1 MVVVMVMMVMEKMV
15 MAAEQVADQGGF
27 RAGIVVVVVVG
38 VVIGRGRGGRGRC

>member
-27 RAGIVVVVVVG
+27 RAGIVVVVVG
-38 VVIGRGRGGRGRC
+38 VVIGRGRC

>member
-1 MVVVMVMMVMEKMV
+1 MVVVMVVMVMEKMV

-27 RAGIVVVVVVG
+27 RAGIVVVVS